1 MTTKKQRCSVC
12 LKSGHNKRTCP
23 SLKFWK
29 DMCHANN
36 TLNAKLL
43 DAFTHAVP
51 NPNLWKENPDGQ
63 FPILIHNKSDQ
74 VFNIYWLIDPVPNNS
89 QSDHRLFTGGPKNW
103 RCKHLNIK
111 PGWKIII
118 PVGCIGHVF
127 GFFQKCDDNADINSS
142 RIIRIRDW
150 NIGKKITF
158 DGKQIYVHYK
168 GKTIT
173 NLPLLVRYSYPE
185 EFHCIKYL

>member
-23 SLKFWK
+23 SPKFWK

-36 TLNAKLL
+36 TINANLL

-74 VFNIYWLIDPVPNNS
+74 SFNIYWLIDPIANNS
-89 QSDHRLFTGGPKNW
+89 QSDHRLYTGGPKNW

-118 PVGCIGHVF
+118 PVGSIGHVF
-127 GFFQKCDDNADINSS
+127 GFFQKCEDQDDINSS

-158 DGKQIYVHYK
+158 DGKQIYVEYK

-173 NLPLLVRYSYPE
+173 NLPLLVRYNDPE
-185 EFHCIKYL
+185 DYGGIKYL